1 MDDNISEVSVVEQ
14 DLLMT
19 VDDFARQ
26 ERVSP
31 RTVYRWIEMGRLDT
45 VERLGKKYV
54 NASIPL
60 KTPSNDIDN
69 VRSGTKSA
77 DDANTKPGG
86 ALQNVNI
93 FEEYLKTLRENG
105 RRNEISRHRW
115 QVACFV
121 SIFLFTVTL
130 VAATALGLLYYYGTE
145 TLNQKLSV
153 SSNELAAV
161 EMDKTAALAKV
172 EGINAELE
180 AKIQPYKDEITRLQ
194 TRLDQAIARNN
205 ELRDRLD
212 ATYNRN
218 LTLLERFTGKATE
231 DETAENTK
239 ESSKAK

>member
-60 KTPSNDIDN
+60 KTPPSDIDN
-69 VRSGTKSA
+69 VRSGMKSEDDTK
-77 DDANTKPGG
+77 TRPGG

-121 SIFLFTVTL
+121 SIFLLTVTL

-145 TLNQKLSV
+145 TLNEKLDA
-153 SSNELAAV
+153 SSNEVAAI
-161 EMDKTAALAKV
+161 EMDKAAALAKV
-172 EGINAELE
+172 DDINAQVE
-180 AKIQPYKDEITRLQ
+180 ARIKPYKEEINELQ

-212 ATYNRN
+212 ATYSRN
-218 LTLLERFTGKATE
+218 LSLLERFTGQATE
-231 DETAENTK
+231 DAPEK
-239 ESSKAK
+239 EASRAK